1 MEQIDQHVE
10 SLIFTSS
17 QPISE
22 KELVNS
28 LQKALDDSVS
38 KTEVLASVDRLVEKY
53 KSDQYAF
60 EIVPISK
67 GYHFMTKGAFH
78 NTVGEHLKIISK
90 KKLSRAALE
99 TLAIIA
105 YKQPVTRIDL
115 ESIRGVGCEYTLQ
128 KLMEKELVEMQGR
141 STGPGR
147 PLLYGT
153 SQKFMDY
160 FGIQDLKDLPKPKD
174 FEMPES
180 EVGEPAPIEVVVPTE
195 STDELATEAEASTS
209 ETKVIATEVEASIS
223 EAHAP
228 EEEDDAMSLE
238 SNESGNEVAGLTTEA
253 NELITESEIGLSE
266 EANELNAV
274 IDTSSMDADA
284 FLKETEVMSTKEDV
298 NAGETVEIV
307 VEADPIIPDTELA
320 QTEPSDEIETETGV
334 QIAESDVLKNE
345 VDSENKLSSI
355 INPSSEEE

>member
-1 MEQIDQHVE
+1 MGHLIHAAHLKPYFITFVPTIIARELEQIDQHVE

-38 KTEVLASVDRLVEKY
+38 KKEVLASVERLVEKY

-115 ESIRGVGCEYTLQ
+115 EAIRGVGCEYTVQ

-141 STGPGR
+141 SPGPGR

-195 STDELATEAEASTS
+195 STDELAS
-209 ETKVIATEVEASIS
+209 ETQSSTTDADTNTNETVPSIAEVEVSI
-223 EAHAP
+223 
-228 EEEDDAMSLE
+228 
-238 SNESGNEVAGLTTEA
+238 
-253 NELITESEIGLSE
+253 E
-266 EANELNAV
+266 EANELNTEAIETV
-274 IDTSSMDADA
+274 GLKSESDAQMSASNILTTDA
-284 FLKETEVMSTKEDV
+284 QVNESASKITENETDGLTKEEDAKSHEDV
-298 NAGETVEIV
+298 ELKNETDESATKEVLPTEID
-307 VEADPIIPDTELA
+307 AIT
-320 QTEPSDEIETETGV
+320 IETE
-334 QIAESDVLKNE
+334 L
-345 VDSENKLSSI
+345 ENNVPSI
-355 INPSSEEE
+355 TKPSFEEE